1 MLASFALALQFLT
14 RLPLN
19 LNITFSDQRAGQ
31 SVLFYPL
38 VGLLIGAILVLIS
51 NQLPEQSLAL
61 NAAIILAAWVLLT
74 GGLHLDGLADCSD
87 AWAGGLA
94 DKERS
99 LAIMKDPAA
108 GPIAVI
114 ILILLLLLKWT
125 ALQSL
130 LQQRAEFIPLFLAP
144 FLGRLSIL
152 ILMLSTPYIRKN
164 GLGSAMQQYLPRQAA
179 KIIIFFSL
187 TLLFELTNLYTLI
200 AVLSLIGLI
209 RHLALQRLQGVTG
222 DVYGASVELVEAM
235 VLISLVLIN
244 G

>member
-1 MLASFALALQFLT
+1 MLASFTLALQFLT

-19 LNITFSDQRAGQ
+19 LCITISDQRIGQ

-38 VGLLIGAILVLIS
+38 IGLLIGAILVMVNNL
-51 NQLPEQSLAL
+51 LPEQSLAL
-61 NAAIILAAWVLLT
+61 NAAIILTIWVLLT

-114 ILILLLLLKWT
+114 ILVLLLLLKWT

-130 LQQRAEFIPLFLAP
+130 LQQQEQLTALLLAP

-152 ILMLSTPYIRKN
+152 ILMLSTPYIRNN
-164 GLGSAMQQYLPRQAA
+164 GLGSAMQQHLPRQAA
-179 KIIIFFSL
+179 KLIVFFSFAIIIW
-187 TLLFELTNLYTLI
+187 LTNIYIVLAALTLI
-200 AVLSLIGLI
+200 ALI

-222 DVYGASVELVEAM
+222 DVYGASVEMLETVA
-235 VLISLVLIN
+235 LISLVLSN

>member
-1 MLASFALALQFLT
+1 MLASFTLALQFLT

-19 LNITFSDQRAGQ
+19 PGITISDQRIGQ

-38 VGLLIGAILVLIS
+38 VGLLIGAILVLI
-51 NQLPEQSLAL
+51 NDLLPEQSLAL
-61 NAAIILAAWVLLT
+61 NAAIILTVWVLLT

-94 DKERS
+94 NKDRS

-130 LQQRAEFIPLFLAP
+130 LQQQEAFIPLCLAP
-144 FLGRLSIL
+144 LLGRLSIL

-164 GLGSAMQQYLPRQAA
+164 GLGSAMQQHLPRQAA
-179 KIIIFFSL
+179 KLIIFFSL
-187 TLLFELTNLYTLI
+187 VVLLWLTNLYTLI
-200 AVLSLIGLI
+200 SVLSLIGLI
-209 RHLALQRLQGVTG
+209 RYLALQRLQGVTG
-222 DVYGASVELVEAM
+222 DVYGASVEMVEAM
-235 VLISLVLIN
+235 VLISMVLIN